1 MAKSFFQ
8 PKKIVRYANNQQVIE
23 GGLAGQS
30 TPPRQVSATR
40 AVPKTQAIPAEAQ
53 KIAAWNAPS
62 PAPPF
67 EGPQTPTPPVPEV
80 ETRSFFFDGAT
91 ELTSSWD
98 NTGGNKTYAYML
110 HGTYTPG
117 WSQSDTGSYVVMSI
131 GTSGSD
137 DYRHTVYFERTSG
150 SDGYRDFIITEATSG
165 SSAYNRRKIE
175 LNASPYFYSGSD
187 LASNVYIQLYS
198 QFGHSG
204 FAVENAKQ
212 QTRLSGSLGKPIR
225 IRETST
231 NSPSGR
237 ARIANKPW
245 NSNDHVISIGGYHS
259 GSANYYTGSIANL
272 AFYKIGAKSYGQNLS
287 KVMPNLTNDTNVAW
301 YWRFEGDTTATKGSN
316 LEVVGTEAYVSSSI

>member
-1 MAKSFFQ
+1 MAKSFFE

-23 GGLAGQS
+23 GGLAGRS

-40 AVPKTQAIPAEAQ
+40 AVPKTQAIPASAR
-53 KIAAWNAPS
+53 KIAAANVPS
-62 PAPPF
+62 PAPPDSA
-67 EGPQTPTPPVPEV
+67 PTPPPPVPEV

-98 NTGGNKTYAYML
+98 NTGGDKTWAYML

-117 WSQSDTGSYVVMSI
+117 WAQSDTGSYVVMSI
-131 GTSGSD
+131 GTPDSD
-137 DYRHTVYFERTSG
+137 NYRHTVYFERTSG
-150 SDGYRDFIITEATSG
+150 SDGYRDFIVTEATLG
-165 SSAYNRRKIE
+165 SSNYNRYRIE

-187 LASNVYIQLYS
+187 LASNVYIQLQS

-204 FAVENAKQ
+204 FATENAKQ

-237 ARIANKPW
+237 AQIANKPW

-259 GSANYYTGSIANL
+259 GSANFFTGSIANL
-272 AFYKIGAKSYGQNLS
+272 ALFKVGGKSYGQNIS
-287 KVMPNLTNDTNVAW
+287 ETMPDFSNDPDLAW
-301 YWRFEGDTTATKGSN
+301 YWRFEGNVSASKGPD
-316 LEVVGTEAYVSSSI
+316 LDVIGTETYVSSSI